1 MVLGMHGAW
10 PMAARVATP
19 RPQTPGGQPD
29 NFFNPSTERA
39 YNQSS
44 R

>member
-1 MVLGMHGAW
+1 MVLGMHVAHR
-10 PMAARVATP
+10 AARVATP